1 MTPDNSD
8 CSNSYGNCGTIAA
21 IPYFITYILIVSI
34 ILLNL
39 FTAVIIETFEAT
51 HNQEDWKLSP
61 QALEQFV
68 TLWWVKDDVYA
79 GMYRGRWED
88 LLFG

>member
-1 MTPDNSD
+1 MTPDTSS
-8 CSNSYGNCGTIAA
+8 CSYSLGNCGTIAA

-51 HNQEDWKLSP
+51 HNQVRRNSNSNQYSAHRP
-61 QALEQFV
+61 S
-68 TLWWVKDDVYA
+68 
-79 GMYRGRWED
+79 
-88 LLFG
+88 